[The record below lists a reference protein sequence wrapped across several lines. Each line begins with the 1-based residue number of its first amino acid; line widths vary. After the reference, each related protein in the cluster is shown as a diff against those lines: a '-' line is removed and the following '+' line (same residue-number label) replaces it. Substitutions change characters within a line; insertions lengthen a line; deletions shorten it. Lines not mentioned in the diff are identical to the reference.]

1 MCGGRSYLPLDD
13 ILPPPAKDMI
23 DDIGEELDDDGR
35 RGAQIQ
41 EASRRR
47 KQASKCLNG
56 NFKRG
61 LSDSSDTLKSSETV
75 LLVSLPITSKAML
88 LMRMWLG
95 YASTITL

>member
-1 MCGGRSYLPLDD
+1 M
-13 ILPPPAKDMI
+13 MMV
-23 DDIGEELDDDGR
+23 R

-47 KQASKCLNG
+47 KQASKSLNG
-56 NFKRG
+56 SFKRG

-75 LLVSLPITSKAML
+75 LLVSLPITSKALL